1 MHPNRGTVTVLLL
14 KIIIFW
20 NFKLVV
26 VVIPQLNEGRAV
38 ILSRQGNEEI
48 MSSKVQRTFFTS
60 PTLF

>member
-26 VVIPQLNEGRAV
+26 VVILQFNEGRAV

-48 MSSKVQRTFFTS
+48 MSSKVQRIFFTL